1 MVQLSHTR
9 GLLLC
14 QRARSPRQAFR
25 RCQAN
30 SYRPMPICTYAA
42 GGYYGLIN
50 NSGNELEGENL
61 GTRSQW
67 IIDKT
72 EAVSR
77 DGMVAAMQPLA
88 AEAGAEML
96 RRGGNAI
103 DAAVATAFA
112 VGVVEPF
119 MSGVGGIAFMVYSD
133 AATGKSI
140 CFDGSTVLPRSIRP
154 DMFDL
159 LPDAPPSGM
168 YGWPATKGDANNT
181 GWLAPGVPGTPHLL
195 GEAHRRYG
203 RLPWKEV
210 LQPAIK
216 LASEGFEVNHYVS
229 MSITAAYENLH
240 RFPESKRTFF
250 RPSGAPYAPSVGG
263 SGDRL
268 VQKDLARTL
277 TLIADEGPDTV
288 YHGEIARLIAE
299 DMRHNGGLISSEDLA
314 AHQTRIFEPESI
326 DYRGYQVTGQLVCSG
341 YPTIAEA
348 LQILEGYDLGRMGFQ
363 STEATHLIVEALR
376 RSLVDR
382 LSFLGDPDLM
392 PVPLKGAISRG
403 YADVRRGTIDTQRA
417 TPDEGPGDPWPFDPS
432 REAVYP
438 ERSGVTGQG
447 QTTHISIVDRDRNV
461 VSLTSTLGAAFGSG
475 VVIKGTG
482 ITLNNAV
489 TWFDPRPGAV
499 TSIGPGK
506 RVMSAATPVIVMR
519 DGKPFAAIG
528 SPGGRRVMS
537 AVYQIIVNLID
548 FGLGMQA
555 AVSAPRVHSEGRAT
569 EISTRFPES
578 MINELEQ
585 MGHEVVRREESI
597 SSSFFARP
605 NGIKIDPETGDLHAG
620 VFPFT
625 PATAI
630 GI

>member
-1 MVQLSHTR
+1 M
-9 GLLLC
+9 
-14 QRARSPRQAFR
+14 
-25 RCQAN
+25 
-30 SYRPMPICTYAA
+30 
-42 GGYYGLIN
+42 
-50 NSGNELEGENL
+50 

-119 MSGVGGIAFMVYSD
+119 MSGVGGIAFMVYRD
-133 AATGKSI
+133 AASGQTI
-140 CFDGSTVLPRSIRP
+140 CFDGSTVLPRAIRP
-154 DMFDL
+154 DMFEV
-159 LPDAPPSGM
+159 LPEGGASGM

-216 LASEGFEVNHYVS
+216 LAAEGFEVNHYVS

-250 RPSGAPYAPSVGG
+250 KPSGAPPAPGVGG
-263 SGDRL
+263 FGDKL
-268 VQKDLARTL
+268 VQEDLARTL
-277 TLIADEGPDTV
+277 KLIAEEGPDTV
-288 YHGEIARLIAE
+288 YHGEIAGLIAE
-299 DMRHNGGLISSEDLA
+299 DMRRNGGLITEEDLA
-314 AHQTRIFEPESI
+314 AHQTRLFDPDVI
-326 DYRGYQVTGQLVCSG
+326 DYRGHQVAGQLICSG

-348 LQILEGYDLGRMGFQ
+348 LQILEGFDLAKHGFQ
-363 STEATHLIVEALR
+363 STEATHLIVESLR
-376 RSLVDR
+376 RALVDR

-403 YADVRRGTIDTQRA
+403 YAEVRRATIDPSHA
-417 TPDEGPGDPWPFDPS
+417 TPNEGPGDPWPFDPS
-432 REAVYP
+432 KEAVYP
-438 ERSGVTGQG
+438 ERSGQPGQG
-447 QTTHISIVDRDRNV
+447 QTTHISVVDRDRNV

-519 DGKPFAAIG
+519 DGKPYAAVG

-548 FGLGMQA
+548 FELGMQA
-555 AVSAPRVHSEGRAT
+555 AISAPRVHSEGTTT
-569 EISTRFPES
+569 EISTRFPARVIED
-578 MINELEQ
+578 LEK
-585 MGHEVVRREESI
+585 MGHQIMRREESV
-597 SSSFFARP
+597 STSFFARP
-605 NGIKIDPETGDLHAG
+605 NGIKIDPESGELHAG

-630 GI
+630 GV

>member
-1 MVQLSHTR
+1 M
-9 GLLLC
+9 
-14 QRARSPRQAFR
+14 
-25 RCQAN
+25 
-30 SYRPMPICTYAA
+30 
-42 GGYYGLIN
+42 
-50 NSGNELEGENL
+50 

-72 EAVSR
+72 EAVSK
-77 DGMVAAMQPLA
+77 DGMVASMQPLA

-119 MSGVGGIAFMVYSD
+119 MSGVGGIAFMVYHDADSD
-133 AATGKSI
+133 RSI
-140 CFDGSTVLPRSIRP
+140 CFDGSTVLPRAIRP
-154 DMFDL
+154 EMFELD
-159 LPDAPPSGM
+159 PDSPPTGM

-195 GEAHRRYG
+195 GEAHKRYG

-216 LASEGFEVNHYVS
+216 LATEGFEVNHYVS

-250 RPSGAPYAPSVGG
+250 RPSGAPPAPGVGG
-263 SGDRL
+263 YGDKL
-268 VQKDLARTL
+268 VQSDLARTL
-277 TLIADEGPDTV
+277 NLIAEHGPDTV
-288 YHGEIARLIAE
+288 YNGEIAKLIAE
-299 DMRHNGGLISSEDLA
+299 DMRRNGGLITEEDLS
-314 AHQTRIFEPESI
+314 AHKTRIFEPESI
-326 DYRGYQVTGQLVCSG
+326 DYRGYQVLGQLICSG

-348 LQILEGYDLGRMGFQ
+348 LQILEGYDLTRMGFQ
-363 STEATHLIVEALR
+363 SVEATHLITESLR
-376 RSLVDR
+376 RALVDR

-403 YADVRRGTIDTQRA
+403 YAEARRATIDPNKA

-432 REAVYP
+432 REPVYP

-447 QTTHISIVDRDRNV
+447 QTTHISVIDKDRNV
-461 VSLTSTLGAAFGSG
+461 VSLTSTLGAAFGCG
-475 VVIKGTG
+475 VVIKETG

-519 DGKPFAAIG
+519 DGKPFAAVG

-537 AVYQIIVNLID
+537 AVYEIIVNLID
-548 FGLGMQA
+548 FGMGMQA

-569 EISTRFPES
+569 EISTRFPADV
-578 MINELEQ
+578 IDELEK
-585 MGHEVVRREESI
+585 MGHEIVRREESL

-605 NGIKIDPETGDLHAG
+605 NGIKIDPDTGELHAG

-630 GI
+630 GV

>member
-1 MVQLSHTR
+1 M
-9 GLLLC
+9 
-14 QRARSPRQAFR
+14 
-25 RCQAN
+25 
-30 SYRPMPICTYAA
+30 
-42 GGYYGLIN
+42 
-50 NSGNELEGENL
+50 

-77 DGMVAAMQPLA
+77 EGMVAAMQPLA

-119 MSGVGGIAFMVYSD
+119 MSGVGGIAFMVYRD
-133 AATGKSI
+133 AATGRTV
-140 CFDGSTVLPRSIRP
+140 CFDGSTVLPRAIRP
-154 DMFDL
+154 EMFELRPDL
-159 LPDAPPSGM
+159 PASGM
-168 YGWPATKGDANNT
+168 YGWPATKDDANNT

-203 RLPWKEV
+203 RLPWADV

-216 LASEGFEVNHYVS
+216 LATEGFEVNHYVS

-250 RPSGAPYAPSVGG
+250 RPSGAPPAPSVGNK
-263 SGDRL
+263 GDRL
-268 VQKDLARTL
+268 VQQDLARTL
-277 TLIADEGPDTV
+277 GLIAENGPDTV
-288 YHGEIARLIAE
+288 YYGEVAKLIAE
-299 DMRHNGGLISSEDLA
+299 DMRRNGGLITEEDLA
-314 AHQTRIFEPESI
+314 AHKTRIFEPESI
-326 DYRGYQVTGQLVCSG
+326 DYRGYQVTGQIICSG

-348 LQILEGYDLGRMGFQ
+348 LQILEGFDLGSIGFQ
-363 STEATHLIVEALR
+363 SAEATHLIIEAMR
-376 RSLVDR
+376 RALVDR
-382 LSFLGDPDLM
+382 LSFLGDPDLA
-392 PVPLKGAISRG
+392 PVPLKGAVSRG
-403 YADVRRGTIDTQRA
+403 YAETRRATIDREHA
-417 TPDEGPGDPWPFDPS
+417 TPDEQPGDPWPFEPG

-438 ERSGVTGQG
+438 ERSGTPGEG
-447 QTTHISIVDRDRNV
+447 QTTHISVVDKERNV

-555 AVSAPRVHSEGRAT
+555 AISAPRAHSEGRAT
-569 EISTRFPES
+569 EISTRFPAEV
-578 MINELEQ
+578 IDQLEK
-585 MGHEVVRREESI
+585 MGHEIVRREESV

-605 NGIKIDPETGDLHAG
+605 NGIVIDPATDELHAG

-630 GI
+630 GV

>member
-1 MVQLSHTR
+1 M
-9 GLLLC
+9 
-14 QRARSPRQAFR
+14 
-25 RCQAN
+25 
-30 SYRPMPICTYAA
+30 
-42 GGYYGLIN
+42 
-50 NSGNELEGENL
+50 

-72 EAVSR
+72 EAVSQ

-88 AEAGAEML
+88 AEAGASML
-96 RRGGNAI
+96 RRGGSAI

-119 MSGVGGIAFMVYSD
+119 MSGVGGIAFMVYRD
-133 AATGKSI
+133 AASGRTL
-140 CFDGSTVLPRSIRP
+140 CFDGSTVLPRAIRP
-154 DMFDL
+154 EMFELD
-159 LPDAPPSGM
+159 PDAPASGM

-203 RLPWKEV
+203 RLPWSEV

-216 LASEGFEVNHYVS
+216 LAEEGFEVNHYVA
-229 MSITAAYENLH
+229 MSIAAAYENLH

-250 RPSGAPYAPSVGG
+250 RPSGAPPAPSVG
-263 SGDRL
+263 SGGDKL
-268 VQKDLARTL
+268 VQADLARTL
-277 TLIADEGPDTV
+277 KLIAEHGPDTV
-288 YHGEIARLIAE
+288 YHGEVARLIAE
-299 DMRHNGGLISSEDLA
+299 DMRNNGGLITEDDLA
-314 AHQTRIFEPESI
+314 AHATRIFDPGVI
-326 DYRGYQVTGQLVCSG
+326 DYRGYQVMGQLICSG

-348 LQILEGYDLGRMGFQ
+348 LQILEGYDLGKMGFQ
-363 STEATHLIVEALR
+363 STEATHLIIEALR
-376 RSLVDR
+376 RALVDR
-382 LSFLGDPDLM
+382 LSFLGDPDLA

-403 YADVRRGTIDTQRA
+403 YAETRRATIDPDHA
-417 TPDEGPGDPWPFDPS
+417 TPEDGPGDPWPFEPG

-438 ERSGVTGQG
+438 ERAGVTGEG

-506 RVMSAATPVIVMR
+506 RVMSAATPVILMR
-519 DGKPFAAIG
+519 DGKPYAAVG

-555 AVSAPRVHSEGRAT
+555 AVSAPRVHSEGPET
-569 EISTRFPES
+569 EISTRFPAEV
-578 MINELEQ
+578 IDQLEQ
-585 MGHEVVRREESI
+585 MGHQIVRREESI

-605 NGIKIDPETGDLHAG
+605 NGVKIDPETGELHAG
-620 VFPFT
+620 VFPYT

-630 GI
+630 GV

>member
-1 MVQLSHTR
+1 M
-9 GLLLC
+9 
-14 QRARSPRQAFR
+14 
-25 RCQAN
+25 
-30 SYRPMPICTYAA
+30 
-42 GGYYGLIN
+42 
-50 NSGNELEGENL
+50 
-61 GTRSQW
+61 RSQW

-72 EAVSR
+72 EAVAH

-96 RRGGNAI
+96 RRGGSAI

-119 MSGVGGIAFMVYSD
+119 MSGVGGIAFMVYRD
-133 AATGKSI
+133 AATGEMI
-140 CFDGSTVLPRSIRP
+140 CFDGSTVLPRAIRP
-154 DMFDL
+154 DMFEVLSDGG
-159 LPDAPPSGM
+159 ASGM
-168 YGWPATKGDANNT
+168 YGWPATKNDANNT

-195 GEAHRRYG
+195 GEAHKRYG

-216 LASEGFEVNHYVS
+216 LARDGFEVNHYVA
-229 MSITAAYENLH
+229 MSIAADYENLH

-250 RPSGAPYAPSVGG
+250 KPSGAPPAPSVGG
-263 SGDRL
+263 RGDL
-268 VQKDLARTL
+268 LIQSDLARTL
-277 TLIADEGPDTV
+277 TLIAEQGPDVV
-288 YHGEIARLIAE
+288 YHGEVARLIAE
-299 DMRHNGGLISSEDLA
+299 DMRNNGGLITEEDLA
-314 AHQTRIFEPESI
+314 AHQTRLFTPGSI
-326 DYRGYQVTGQLVCSG
+326 DYRGYQVLGQLICSG
-341 YPTIAEA
+341 YPSVAEA
-348 LQILEGYDLGRMGFQ
+348 LQILGGFDLAGLGYQ
-363 STEATHLIVEALR
+363 SPEAVHLITESLR
-376 RSLVDR
+376 RALVDR

-392 PVPLKGAISRG
+392 PVPLKGAVSDG
-403 YADVRRGTIDTQRA
+403 YADVRRGTIDPKRA
-417 TPDEGPGDPWPFDPS
+417 TPHEGPGDPWPFEEG
-432 REAVYP
+432 RAAVYP
-438 ERSGVTGQG
+438 ERSGVTGDG
-447 QTTHISIVDRDRNV
+447 QTTHISVIDRDRNI

-506 RVMSAATPVIVMR
+506 RVMSAATPVIVLR
-519 DGKPFAAIG
+519 DGKPFAAVG

-548 FGLGMQA
+548 FKLGMQA
-555 AVSAPRVHSEGRAT
+555 SISAPRVHSEGPAT
-569 EISTRFPES
+569 EISTRFPAEV
-578 MINELEQ
+578 IEGLEQ
-585 MGHEVVRREESI
+585 MGHQVVRREESL

-605 NGIKIDPETGDLHAG
+605 NGVMINPDTGDLHAG

-630 GI
+630 GV

>member
-1 MVQLSHTR
+1 MR
-9 GLLLC
+9 
-14 QRARSPRQAFR
+14 
-25 RCQAN
+25 
-30 SYRPMPICTYAA
+30 
-42 GGYYGLIN
+42 
-50 NSGNELEGENL
+50 SGNAWEGGNL

-77 DGMVAAMQPLA
+77 DGMVTAMQPLA

-96 RRGGNAI
+96 RRDGNAI

-112 VGVVEPF
+112 IGVVEPF
-119 MSGVGGIAFMVYSD
+119 MSGVGGIAFMVYRD
-133 AATGKSI
+133 AATGKSV
-140 CFDGSTVLPRSIRP
+140 CFDGSTVLPRAIRP
-154 DMFDL
+154 DMFEL
-159 LPDAPPSGM
+159 LPDGSPSGM
-168 YGWPATKGDANNT
+168 YGWPATKNDANNT

-250 RPSGAPYAPSVGG
+250 KPSGAPPAPSVGG
-263 SGDRL
+263 PGDRL

-277 TLIADEGPDTV
+277 TLIAEEGPDTV
-288 YHGEIARLIAE
+288 YNGEVARLIAE
-299 DMRHNGGLISSEDLA
+299 DMRRNGGLITEADLS
-314 AHQTRIFEPESI
+314 AHQTRLFDPESI
-326 DYRGYQVTGQLVCSG
+326 DYRGYQVMGQLICSG
-341 YPTIAEA
+341 YPTVAEA
-348 LQILEGYDLGRMGFQ
+348 LQILEGYDLGSMGFQ
-363 STEATHLIVEALR
+363 STAATHLIAEALR
-376 RSLVDR
+376 RALVDR
-382 LSFLGDPDLM
+382 LAFLGDPDLM
-392 PVPLKGAISRG
+392 PVPLKGAVSRG
-403 YADVRRGTIDTQRA
+403 YAEARRGTIDQQRA
-417 TPDEGPGDPWPFDPS
+417 TPGEAAGDPWPFEPD
-432 REAVYP
+432 RAAVYP
-438 ERSGVTGQG
+438 ERSGITGEG
-447 QTTHISIVDRDRNV
+447 QTTHISVVDRERNV
-461 VSLTSTLGAAFGSG
+461 VSLTSTLGAGFGSG

-519 DGKPFAAIG
+519 DGKPFAAVG

-537 AVYQIIVNLID
+537 AVYEIIVNLID

-569 EISTRFPES
+569 EISTRYPAQVIE
-578 MINELEQ
+578 ELER
-585 MGHEVVRREESI
+585 MGHEIVRREESI
-597 SSSFFARP
+597 SSSYFARP
-605 NGIKIDPETGDLHAG
+605 SGIKIDPDTGELHAG

-630 GI
+630 GV

>member
-1 MVQLSHTR
+1 M
-9 GLLLC
+9 
-14 QRARSPRQAFR
+14 
-25 RCQAN
+25 
-30 SYRPMPICTYAA
+30 
-42 GGYYGLIN
+42 
-50 NSGNELEGENL
+50 

-72 EAVSR
+72 EAVAH

-96 RRGGNAI
+96 RRGGSAI

-119 MSGVGGIAFMVYSD
+119 MSGVGGIAFMVYRD
-133 AATGKSI
+133 AATGEMI
-140 CFDGSTVLPRSIRP
+140 CFDGSTVLPRAIRP
-154 DMFDL
+154 DMFEVLSDGG
-159 LPDAPPSGM
+159 ASGM
-168 YGWPATKGDANNT
+168 YGWPATKNDANNT

-195 GEAHRRYG
+195 GEVHKRYG

-216 LASEGFEVNHYVS
+216 LARDGFEVNHYVA
-229 MSITAAYENLH
+229 MSIAADYENLH

-250 RPSGAPYAPSVGG
+250 RPSGAPPAPSVGG
-263 SGDRL
+263 RGDLL
-268 VQKDLARTL
+268 VQSDLARTL
-277 TLIADEGPDTV
+277 TLIAEQGPDVV
-288 YHGEIARLIAE
+288 YHGEVARLIAE
-299 DMRHNGGLISSEDLA
+299 DMRRNGGLITEEDLA
-314 AHQTRIFEPESI
+314 AHQTRLFTPGSI
-326 DYRGYQVTGQLVCSG
+326 DYRGYQVLGQLICSG
-341 YPTIAEA
+341 YPSVAEA
-348 LQILEGYDLGRMGFQ
+348 LQILGGFDLAGLGYQ
-363 STEATHLIVEALR
+363 SPEAVHLITEALR
-376 RSLVDR
+376 RALVDR
-382 LSFLGDPDLM
+382 LSFLGDPDLA
-392 PVPLKGAISRG
+392 PVPLNGAVSSG
-403 YADVRRGTIDTQRA
+403 YAEVRRGTIDPKRA
-417 TPDEGPGDPWPFDPS
+417 TPNEGPGDPWPFEEG

-438 ERSGVTGQG
+438 ERSGVTGDG
-447 QTTHISIVDRDRNV
+447 QTTHISVIDRDRNI

-506 RVMSAATPVIVMR
+506 RVMSAATPVIVLR
-519 DGKPFAAIG
+519 DGKPFAAVG

-548 FGLGMQA
+548 FKLGMQA
-555 AVSAPRVHSEGRAT
+555 SISAPRVHSEGPAT
-569 EISTRFPES
+569 EISTRFPAEV
-578 MINELEQ
+578 IEGLEQ
-585 MGHEVVRREESI
+585 MGHQIVRREESL

-605 NGIKIDPETGDLHAG
+605 NGVMIDPESGDLRAG

-630 GI
+630 GV

>member
-1 MVQLSHTR
+1 
-9 GLLLC
+9 
-14 QRARSPRQAFR
+14 
-25 RCQAN
+25 
-30 SYRPMPICTYAA
+30 MP
-42 GGYYGLIN
+42 
-50 NSGNELEGENL
+50 
-61 GTRSQW
+61 TRSEW

-72 EAVSR
+72 EAVAR

-96 RRGGNAI
+96 RRGGSAI

-119 MSGVGGIAFMVYSD
+119 MSGVGGIAFMVYRD
-133 AATGKSI
+133 AATGEMI
-140 CFDGSTVLPRSIRP
+140 CFDGSTVLPRAIRP
-154 DMFDL
+154 EMFEVLSDGG
-159 LPDAPPSGM
+159 ASGM
-168 YGWPATKGDANNT
+168 YGWPATKNDANNT

-203 RLPWKEV
+203 RLPWKKV

-216 LASEGFEVNHYVS
+216 LARDGFEVNHYVA
-229 MSITAAYENLH
+229 MSIAADYENLH

-250 RPSGAPYAPSVGG
+250 KPSGAPPSPSVGG
-263 SGDRL
+263 RGDLL
-268 VQKDLARTL
+268 VQSDLARTL
-277 TLIADEGPDTV
+277 TLIAEQGPDVV
-288 YHGEIARLIAE
+288 YHGEVARLIAE
-299 DMRHNGGLISSEDLA
+299 DMRRNGGLITEEDLA
-314 AHQTRIFEPESI
+314 AHQTRLFTPGSI
-326 DYRGYQVTGQLVCSG
+326 DYRGYQVLGQLICSG
-341 YPTIAEA
+341 YPSVAEA
-348 LQILEGYDLGRMGFQ
+348 LQILGGFDLAGLGYQ
-363 STEATHLIVEALR
+363 STEAVHLITEALR
-376 RSLVDR
+376 RGLVDR

-392 PVPLKGAISRG
+392 PVPLKGAVSSG
-403 YADVRRGTIDTQRA
+403 YAEVRRGTIDPQHA
-417 TPDEGPGDPWPFDPS
+417 TPNEGPGDPWPFEEG

-438 ERSGVTGQG
+438 ERSGVTGEG
-447 QTTHISIVDRDRNV
+447 QTTHISVIDRDRNI

-482 ITLNNAV
+482 ITLNNAT

-506 RVMSAATPVIVMR
+506 RVMSAATPVIVLR
-519 DGKPFAAIG
+519 DGKPFAAVG

-548 FGLGMQA
+548 FKMGMQA
-555 AVSAPRVHSEGRAT
+555 AISAPRVHSEGPAT
-569 EISTRFPES
+569 EISTRFPAEV
-578 MINELEQ
+578 IDGLEAI
-585 MGHEVVRREESI
+585 GHQIVRREESL

-605 NGIKIDPETGDLHAG
+605 NGVMIDPDSGNLRAG

-630 GI
+630 GV